1 MSDLPWKLEENELLF
16 LRAHRSAVYDLGF
29 GSLYISSDAK
39 PLTWN
44 FVGALRAVPDS
55 LDAAIDRTVAFFA
68 DWNRTPCVKVTPASE
83 PQGWE
88 AALTRRGWAP
98 RVRLNYMVLNRV
110 ESTTNPD
117 VQIRLCRTDEDIRA
131 FSRTQC
137 EGFGV
142 PEWFEWVHK
151 INGLNSRRAEQ
162 RFYIAELES
171 RSAGVALL
179 VSADGVSGLYA
190 VATVPGARGR
200 GVARALIATAAA
212 DSGKLGN
219 EILCLNTLAGGAAET
234 VFRGAGFVDVFES
247 RFYVPAQ

>member
-1 MSDLPWKLEENELLF
+1 MNDFHSRLEENELLF
-16 LRAHRSAVYDLGF
+16 LRGHRSAVYDLGF

-44 FVGALRAVPDS
+44 FAGALRAGADS
-55 LDAAIDRTVAFFA
+55 QDSTIDRTVAFFT
-68 DWNRTPCVKVTPASE
+68 DWNRTPCLKVTPASE
-83 PQGWE
+83 PEGWE

-98 RVRLNYMVLNRV
+98 RVRLNHMVLNRV

-117 VQIRLCRTDEDIRA
+117 VHVRLCSTDEDLRA

-142 PEWFEWVHK
+142 PEWIEWVHK
-151 INGLNSRRAEQ
+151 INVINSRRDDQ

-171 RSAGVALL
+171 RFVGVSLL
-179 VSADGVSGLYA
+179 VSAHRVGGLYA
-190 VATVPGARGR
+190 VATDPEARGR
-200 GVARALIATAAA
+200 GVARALIACAAA

-219 EILCLNTLAGGAAET
+219 EILCLNTVAGGAAET